1 MRKVALWVGA
11 VLLTPVLL
19 FVILTVLLY
28 LPPVQNWAVQKV
40 AAVASEKTGMA
51 ISVDRVGL
59 SFPLDLSVSGFKAIL
74 PNDSLPQVRDTI
86 ADVGNLVVNVSLRPL
101 FSKRV
106 VINTL
111 DLRSTKLNTAGFV
124 AAARVKGTLDRLFLT
139 SRGIDLDRSTV
150 DVTNALLEG
159 AKFDVTLSD
168 TVPPD
173 TSTTKNIWK
182 IYINKVDVASTD
194 VAVHMAGDTLDIAA
208 HIGKASA
215 EQGVVDLENELYSV
229 GNFTLANGTVNY
241 DNRFEPRLK
250 GLDANHIALFG
261 VNLSIDSIYYKAP
274 DTHLYVRYCR
284 MKEKSGLELSNLQGP
299 LSLDSLQLQLP
310 SLVAQTPDSR
320 IEAQLTMALDAFADT
335 NPGKVSLR
343 LLASIGKQDIMLF
356 CGDMPQQFVRRWPNR
371 PLTVRGSVDGNLR
384 DVTITGLEA
393 SLPTAFWLKAN
404 GEAHNPTDIDRLKA
418 DVKLTGRTEDLGFVT
433 CLLDPSVMR
442 NYSVPKGIGIDGT
455 LKARSQRYNADLKL
469 TESKG
474 RVTLKGDID
483 TKTMSYAAD
492 VDISNLD
499 LKHFMPH
506 DSFRTLTA
514 NLSAKGR
521 GFDFLSKSCRMNA
534 DAVVKQF
541 RYGNIDV
548 DNVVATASLA
558 DGVGHAVVD
567 SHNALLDGK
576 VSLDA
581 LVSTKRV
588 AATLGTDLSRA
599 DLYAMRLVEQPM
611 TVGACAH
618 IDIASDLKQ
627 SHMVKG
633 NVDDMAVI
641 TKEKTFRPADLAIDL
656 LTNRDTTWADVSSGN
671 LELHMRAQG
680 GYEQLMEQGQKL
692 MAEVETHMKNKIID
706 QTKIRTM
713 LPVVSLHLTSGG
725 ENPFAN
731 FLRMNGVSFDQ
742 VNLDLSSSPAK
753 GLNGGG
759 HVYSLVVDSTR
770 IDTVAFSLSQSD
782 STSLRFNAR
791 VENNK
796 RNPQFVFRALCD
808 GELLE
813 RGAGVNLSY
822 YDADD
827 NLGVKLGAKAEML
840 DSGINVHLAPY
851 RPVLGYKE
859 FNLNKDNYVFLGRDK
874 RISANIDVIADDGTG
889 VKIYSNDDDREMLQ
903 DLTVSLNK
911 FDLAKITSVIPYAPS
926 VDGLLN
932 GDFRVMVNKDEKISM
947 LSDLSVGGM
956 TYEHCPMGDISSEFV
971 YLQRDSSSHYV
982 DARLNRNGV
991 DVGTLSGTYM
1001 NRDGGLLDATLN
1013 LTRTPM
1019 SMVNG
1024 FIPDQLFGL
1033 IGYAEGEVSVKGAIS
1048 SPQVDGEVYLDSAFL
1063 ISVPYGL
1070 HLRADDDP
1078 VRIVGS
1084 NLLLENFALYAH
1096 NDNPLNIAGNIDF
1109 SNLEKIKLAMRMR
1122 ANDYLLI
1129 DSKKTSRS
1137 VAYGKAY
1144 VNFFGNVNGDF
1155 DNLSMRGK
1163 LDVLGKTDMT
1173 YVLTSSPLNT
1183 DDQLKDLVTFKDFRD
1198 TTTVVAEAAPPPIN
1212 GLDMQLMMNIESGAR
1227 VFCALNADQSNYVD
1241 VEGGGELRM
1250 IYNTTDDLQLFGRY
1264 TMTDGEMKYS
1274 LPVIPLKTF
1283 KIKDGSYV
1291 EFSGDVMNP
1300 RLNIEAT
1307 EEVKS
1312 SVSADNGGSRT
1323 VLFNCGVKVTQT
1335 LNDMGLEFTLE
1346 APEDMTITNE
1356 LATMSKE
1363 MRGRVAV
1370 TMLTTGMYLSDGNT
1384 GNFSMNSALNTFL
1397 QSEISNITNSA
1408 LRTTDISLGMDQNSD
1423 ASGNTYTDY
1432 SFKFAKRFW
1441 NNRINFVIGGKISDS
1456 GSASSSSQGNTFIDN
1471 VSLEYRLDQ
1480 SAQRYVRLFYDKEAQ
1495 DLLEDRIS
1503 EYGAGFVWRKKMDR
1517 LSDLFR
1523 SSSNTNQPLAPVK
1536 RDSTKVGEK

>member
-1 MRKVALWVGA
+1 MRKVALWVGV

-19 FVILTVLLY
+19 FVILAVLLY
-28 LPPVQNWAVQKV
+28 LPPVQNWAVRKV
-40 AAVASEKTGMA
+40 ADVASEKTGMA
-51 ISVDRVGL
+51 ISVERVGL
-59 SFPLDLSVSGFKAIL
+59 AFPLDLSVSGFKAIQ

-86 ADVGNLVVNVSLRPL
+86 ADIGNLVVNVSLRPL
-101 FSKRV
+101 FSKCV

-111 DLRSTKLNTAGFV
+111 DLHKAKVNTAGFV
-124 AAARVKGTLDRLFLT
+124 AAARVKGTLERLFLT
-139 SRGIDLDRSTV
+139 SKGIDFERSTV
-150 DVTNALLEG
+150 DVTNALIDG
-159 AKFDVTLSD
+159 AKFDVALSD

-173 TSTTKNIWK
+173 TSTTKTLWK
-182 IYINKVDVASTD
+182 IYINKVEVAATD
-194 VAVHMAGDTLDIAA
+194 VAVHMPGDTLNIAA

-215 EQGVVDLENELYSV
+215 EQGSVDLENEAYSV
-229 GNFTLANGTVNY
+229 GNFTLADGSINY

-250 GLDANHIALFG
+250 GLDANHIALTG
-261 VNLSIDSIYYKAP
+261 VNISIDSIYYKAP
-274 DTHLYVRYCR
+274 DTRLFVRYCR
-284 MKEKSGLELSNLQGP
+284 MKEKSGIELTDLQGP
-299 LSLDSLQLQLP
+299 LSLDSAQLRLP

-320 IEAQLTMALDAFADT
+320 MEVQLAMGLDAFADT

-343 LLASIGKQDIMLF
+343 LLASIGKQDLMLF
-356 CGDMPQQFVRRWPNR
+356 CGDMPPQFVRQWPNR
-371 PLTVRGSVDGNLR
+371 PLTVRGSIDGNLR
-384 DVTITGLEA
+384 GINVTGLEMA
-393 SLPTAFWLKAN
+393 LPTAFHLSAR
-404 GEAHNPTDIDRLKA
+404 GEAHNPTDIDNLSA
-418 DVKLTGRTEDLGFVT
+418 DIKLTGRTENIDFLT
-433 CLLDPSVMR
+433 CLLDPATMR
-442 NYSVPKGIGIDGT
+442 NYRIPSGIGINGS
-455 LKARSQRYNADLKL
+455 LKARAQRYNADVSL
-469 TESKG
+469 TEGKG
-474 RVTLKGDID
+474 RVKLIGGID
-483 TKTMSYAAD
+483 TKTSAYNANI
-492 VDISNLD
+492 DIANLD
-499 LKHFMPH
+499 LRDFMPH

-514 NLSAKGR
+514 NLSAEGC
-521 GFDFLSKSCRMNA
+521 GFDFLAKSCRLKA
-534 DAVVKQF
+534 DAIVERL
-541 RYGNIDV
+541 RYGNMDV
-548 DNVVATASLA
+548 DNVVATATLA
-558 DGVGHAVVD
+558 DGVACASVG
-567 SHNALLDGK
+567 SHNDMLDGK

-581 LVSTKRV
+581 LVSTKRI
-588 AATLGTDLSRA
+588 AATLGTDLRRA
-599 DLYAMRLVEQPM
+599 DLCAMRLVETPM

-618 IDIASDLKQ
+618 IDIASDMKQ

-633 NVDDMAVI
+633 NIDDMAVI
-641 TKEKTFRPADLAIDL
+641 TKQKTFHPADLAIDI
-656 LTNRDTTWADVSSGN
+656 LTNRDTTWADVTSGN
-671 LELHMRAQG
+671 LDLKMRAQG
-680 GYEQLMEQGQKL
+680 GYEHLMAQAQQLMDELEKHL
-692 MAEVETHMKNKIID
+692 RNKIID
-706 QTKIRTM
+706 QSKIRAM
-713 LPVVSLHLTSGG
+713 LPVMSFHIASGS

-731 FLRMNGVSFDQ
+731 FLRMKGIGFGQINI
-742 VNLDLSSSPAK
+742 NLSSSPAK
-753 GLNGGG
+753 GINGEG
-759 HVYSLVVDSTR
+759 HVYSLVADSTR
-770 IDTVAFSLSQSD
+770 IDTIAFNVSQND
-782 STSLRFNAR
+782 STHLHFNAR
-791 VENNK
+791 VENNN
-796 RNPQFVFRALCD
+796 RNPQIVFRALCD

-813 RGAGVNLSY
+813 RGAAVNLRY
-822 YDADD
+822 FDADD
-827 NLGVKLGAKAEML
+827 NLGVSLGAKAEML

-851 RPVLGYKE
+851 RPVIGYKE

-874 RISANIDVIADDGTG
+874 RISANVDVIADDGTG
-889 VKIYSNDDDREMLQ
+889 VKIYSNDDNRETLQ

-911 FDLAKITSVIPYAPS
+911 FNMAEITSVIPYAPN
-926 VDGLLN
+926 VEGLLN
-932 GDFRVMVNKDEKISM
+932 GDFRVMVDKNEKISM

-956 TYEHCPMGDISSEFV
+956 AYERCAMGDISSEFV

-991 DVGTLSGTYM
+991 DVGTLTGTYM
-1001 NRDGGLLDATLN
+1001 NRDGGTLDAKLN
-1013 LTRTPM
+1013 LTRMPM

-1033 IGYAEGEVSVKGAIS
+1033 IGYAEGEVSVKGAVS
-1048 SPQVDGEVYLDSAFL
+1048 SPQVDGELYLDSAFL

-1109 SNLEKIKLAMRMR
+1109 SDLDRIKLAMRMR

-1129 DSKKTSRS
+1129 DSKKTARS

-1144 VNFFGNVNGDF
+1144 VNFFASVNGDL
-1155 DNLSMRGK
+1155 DNLSMKGK

-1198 TTTVVAEAAPPPIN
+1198 TTTVAAEPVPPIN

-1241 VEGGGELRM
+1241 VEGEGELRM
-1250 IYNTTDDLQLFGRY
+1250 SYNTTDDLQLFGRY

-1283 KIKDGSYV
+1283 HIKEGSYV

-1300 RLNIEAT
+1300 RLDIAAT

-1312 SVSADNGGSRT
+1312 SVSSDGGGNRT

-1335 LNDMGLEFTLE
+1335 LNNMGLEFTLE
-1346 APEDMTITNE
+1346 APEDMTISNE
-1356 LATMSKE
+1356 LAAMSKE

-1397 QSEISNITNSA
+1397 QSEISSITNSA
-1408 LRTTDISLGMDQNSD
+1408 LRTTDISLGMDQSSD

-1441 NNRINFVIGGKISDS
+1441 NNRINFVIGGKLSDAS
-1456 GSASSSSQGNTFIDN
+1456 GGSSSQGSNTFIDN

-1480 SAQRYVRLFYDKEAQ
+1480 SAQRYVRLFYNKEAQ

-1503 EYGAGFVWRKKMDR
+1503 EYGAGFVWRKKMDK

-1523 SSSNTNQPLAPVK
+1523 SSSKAALMAAPAR
-1536 RDSTKVGEK
+1536 RDSTKGEEK